1 MTQFSPERL
10 LINKDSSQREI
21 QNIRDKKESEIKQH
35 KENLDVAYEKA
46 SGMLDDERIKSS
58 KFKGLYGKEIIKNDD
73 NYVEERQRNF
83 RKNDTPEQIEMQKYA
98 TVFEAIIHDQIDMN
112 GWLGEHAKAKK
123 ASWYD
128 DFKNG
133 IDEIVEFEQTET
145 SATSHLALGVD
156 ITFSTGIF
164 KKMNDIKTRIDS
176 GDIGVIKYLLTKTY
190 RGEMRD
196 VPRVVIGA
204 DMKNLNEIIKLWVD
218 KKKKNLAQHRVKF
231 MVLSQ
236 IMMQLNDFAEYAE
249 KIGKHEIADSFFRVL
264 KIVENVW
271 EEESKKYPD
280 GDLNFDEDRVYSA
293 IKNYCDDLDKQ

>member
-1 MTQFSPERL
+1 MKQFSPEKV
-10 LINKDSSQREI
+10 LINKDNSQWKI
-21 QNIRDKKESEIKQH
+21 QNSRDKRENESKEY
-35 KENLDVAYEKA
+35 KENLDIAYKKA

-58 KFKGLYGKEIIKNDD
+58 KFKGLYGKEIIKQDD
-73 NYVEERQRNF
+73 DYVEERQRNF
-83 RKNDTPEQIEMQKYA
+83 RKNDTPEQIEMHKYA
-98 TVFEAIIHDQIDMN
+98 IVFEAIIHDQIDMN

-128 DFKNG
+128 DLKHG
-133 IDEIVEFEQTET
+133 IDEIVEFDQTKT
-145 SATSHLALGVD
+145 SSTSHLALGVD

-164 KKMNDIKTRIDS
+164 KKMEDIKTRIDS

-196 VPRVVIGA
+196 VPRVVVGA

-218 KKKKNLAQHRVKF
+218 NKKKKLAQHRVKF

-236 IMMQLNDFAEYAE
+236 IMVQLNDFAEYAE
-249 KIGKHEIADSFFRVL
+249 KTGKHEIADSFFRVL

-271 EEESKKYPD
+271 DEESKKYPD
-280 GDLNFDEDRVYSA
+280 GNFDFDEDRVYIA
-293 IKNYCDDLDKQ
+293 IKSYCDDLNK